1 MNRFLFIAFI
11 LSNVLTA
18 QVKISGKVVTT
29 ENIPVDFAEVVLFE
43 NETVPVKSQVTNEK
57 GEFVLEY
64 KAGLYKLKINQFN
77 SVLYTKEI
85 ELNSNLD
92 LGVIIINQ
100 VQELETVVISK
111 KKEIV
116 DRKVDRLVFNVENT
130 ISTAGGDALDAL
142 KITPG
147 IQIQNETITI
157 IGKSTVRVLIDDKM
171 IELGQEELTNLLKS
185 IPSENIK
192 SIEVITTPPAKYEAL
207 GNSGL
212 VNIKLKKSKKDSWNL
227 SLGSGYLHRQ
237 HDGEGSLTSNF
248 IYNQNKLSMSAS
260 LNYRNGGIYLE
271 QESRIHF
278 ADELWALDYPLQ
290 KKHKMLN
297 GIFSMQYAAT
307 PKWTFGFQYLT
318 NLNKTNTDATRS
330 LLIYDN
336 DTNEVKQNITSVGYA
351 FLRPTLHSINLFNE
365 YKINQKGG
373 KMVVN
378 LDYFNYGSDDS
389 RPYEGTSEEYNPPKE
404 QFFKGINNNNQSINN
419 FSSKIDFELPIAW
432 VNLSFGGKISFSDT
446 KNLISAFNSDFTDVP
461 VTDMPLSNFE
471 FGYKENVQAVY
482 LSGNKKF
489 SNNLESQIGLRV
501 ENTQAKSYD
510 VDLDQSVNNNY
521 TKLFP
526 SFNISYTPQPN
537 SVYRFSY
544 SRRIDRPNFAQLNP
558 NIAYINPFQS
568 IQGNPLLQP
577 SFADNFEFIYSYKKL
592 ESKFYYSHDKNVF
605 MQISTPDPETNVVR
619 IINQN
624 IFNMERLG
632 IAEIYVFNKFKRWTS
647 NNTADFNYTKS
658 KSLIESTKGVEGF
671 NLKLSTNNDFILN
684 DKKTFLF
691 NLNYWYVFPK
701 TEGFVKLDAS
711 SSTSLTIQ
719 YLLLNNDLRI
729 SLKAN
734 DIFRTEK
741 IKFNPTVNGVYQE
754 YSLYNDSR
762 YIQLYLNYRL
772 GSKKAKIV
780 NRNTGNEEERKR
792 TGS

>member
-1 MNRFLFIAFI
+1 MNRLLIIAFF

-29 ENIPVDFAEVVLFE
+29 ENIPVDFAEVILFAKE
-43 NETVPVKSQVTNEK
+43 SVPVKNQVTNEK
-57 GEFVLEY
+57 GEFILDY
-64 KAGLYKLKINQFN
+64 KAGLYKLQISQFN
-77 SVLYTKEI
+77 SVLYSKEV
-85 ELNSNLD
+85 ELNSDLD

-100 VQELETVVISK
+100 VQELETVVITQ
-111 KKEIV
+111 KKELV
-116 DRKVDRLVFNVENT
+116 ERKVDRLVFNLENT
-130 ISTAGGDALDAL
+130 ISTTGGDALDAL

-157 IGKSTVRVLIDDKM
+157 IGKSTVRVLIDDKI

-212 VNIKLKKSKKDSWNL
+212 VNIKLKKAKKDSWNL
-227 SLGSGYLHRQ
+227 SLGTGYMRRQ
-237 HDGEGSLTSNF
+237 QDDEGSVTSNF
-248 IYNQNKLSMSAS
+248 LYNQNKLSMSAS
-260 LNYRNGGIYLE
+260 LNYKNGGIYLE
-271 QESRIHF
+271 QESRVHF
-278 ADELWALDYPLQ
+278 TDELWDLDYPLH
-290 KKHKMLN
+290 KKVKMLN
-297 GIFSMQYAAT
+297 GICSMQYTAT

-336 DTNEVKQNITSVGYA
+336 DTNEITRNITSVGYA

-365 YKINQKGG
+365 YKLNQTGQKAL
-373 KMVVN
+373 VN
-378 LDYFNYGSDDS
+378 LDYFNYKSNDS

-404 QFFKGINNNNQSINN
+404 QFFKGINNNNQNINN
-419 FSSKIDFELPIAW
+419 FSGKVDFELPIEW
-432 VNLSFGGKISFSDT
+432 INLSFGGKVSFSET
-446 KNLISAFNSDFTDVP
+446 KNLIAAFNSDFTDQP

-489 SNNLESQIGLRV
+489 SNNLESQVGLRV
-501 ENTQAKSYD
+501 EHTQAKSYE
-510 VDLDQSVNNNY
+510 VDLDQSVNNSY

-526 SFNISYTPQPN
+526 SFNISYTPQAN
-537 SVYRFSY
+537 SIYRLSY
-544 SRRIDRPNFAQLNP
+544 SRRIDRPSFAQLNP

-577 SFADNFEFIYSYKKL
+577 AFIDNFEFIYSYKKL
-592 ESKFYYSHDKNVF
+592 ENKLYYSHDKNVF

-632 IAEIYVFNKFKRWTS
+632 ISEIYSFNKFKWWTS

-658 KSLIESTKGVEGF
+658 KSLIASTSGVEGF
-671 NLKLSTNNDFILN
+671 NLKLSTNNDFVLN
-684 DKKTFLF
+684 EKKTFLF
-691 NLNYWYVFPK
+691 NVNYWYVFPK

-711 SSTSLTIQ
+711 SSTSVTIQ

-754 YSLYNDSR
+754 YSIYNDSR
-762 YIQLYLNYRL
+762 YVQLYLNYRL
-772 GSKKAKIV
+772 GSKKAKNIS
-780 NRNTGNEEERKR
+780 RNTGNEEERKR
-792 TGS
+792 VGG